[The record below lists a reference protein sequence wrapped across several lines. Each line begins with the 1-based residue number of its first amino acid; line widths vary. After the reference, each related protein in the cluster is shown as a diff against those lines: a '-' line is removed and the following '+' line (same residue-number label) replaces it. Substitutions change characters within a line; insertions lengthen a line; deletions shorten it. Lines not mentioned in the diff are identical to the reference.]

1 MSFSKSESRYPASRV
16 RRITDPAEY
25 GATYQGHGPRED
37 MPRPPPT
44 SPAPRT
50 KPAFFTR
57 SDHSHV
63 PTGHAHQ
70 VTGHASLS
78 RGHAHLEVETDQKR
92 SDMRDFR
99 KSVSDHTPSSR
110 THPLSRDDAPSVK
123 HHTHFTCDSAPSV
136 RNHSQS
142 VSGHADPYR
151 EQRYSSGGHAHTTA
165 GHAHTTAG
173 HAHTTAGHAH
183 STGGHAHSTGGH
195 ARTTA
200 GHAHTPGGHAHTPG
214 GHAHTTGG
222 HAYTTGGHAHTTG
235 DHAHTTGDHAHL
247 NKEHTVSHI
256 DHTLLY
262 RGRIRSPVYPDDVP
276 KPGKRKQAPPTTTSG
291 PNYTS
296 AKKSPNKYT
305 EQNNKAQVKA
315 RNNFTERKSSLP
327 VNAPSGLS
335 KEDKNLRKFLK
346 RLPQYE
352 ETEYEQYY
360 DEPRGYAPQRSGSHS
375 SLESDD
381 VFSGDWERPPPQ
393 RMRRNSSLATS
404 SKNRSRRG
412 SVMILEAWKKDHKS
426 MLVPVFSR
434 SLSLLLDFSL

>member
-1 MSFSKSESRYPASRV
+1 
-16 RRITDPAEY
+16 
-25 GATYQGHGPRED
+25 

-50 KPAFFTR
+50 SPAFFTR

-78 RGHAHLEVETDQKR
+78 RGHAHLEVETDQR
-92 SDMRDFR
+92 QSDMRDFR

-110 THPLSRDDAPSVK
+110 THPLSRDHAPSVK
-123 HHTHFTCDSAPSV
+123 HHTHFACDSAPSV
-136 RNHSQS
+136 RNHTHSA
-142 VSGHADPYR
+142 SGHAPRHNDHADPHR
-151 EQRYSSGGHAHTTA
+151 EQRYSSGGHAHTT
-165 GHAHTTAG
+165 G
-173 HAHTTAGHAH
+173 GHAH
-183 STGGHAHSTGGH
+183 STGGHAHS
-195 ARTTA
+195 A
-200 GHAHTPGGHAHTPG
+200 GSHAHTTG

-222 HAYTTGGHAHTTG
+222 HAHTTGGHAHTTG

-296 AKKSPNKYT
+296 AKKSPNKYA

-315 RNNFTERKSSLP
+315 RNNFAERKSSLP

-360 DEPRGYAPQRSGSHS
+360 DEPQGYAPQRSGSHS

-404 SKNRSRRG
+404 AKSRSRRG

-426 MLVPVFSR
+426 M
-434 SLSLLLDFSL
+434 